1 MPFGYEHTDKDSNSH
16 SSGQLHSQSIAELE
30 ALSQEAKKRCIGDTP
45 HWTLELIGRDPSYK
59 GCAVADRLIMPLVER
74 ARQDG
79 HPVWLEASNMHACD
93 VYLRLGFR
101 VVEERKVGKGRC
113 DELGN
118 LVHGGQ
124 GVTVWAMVIY

>member
-1 MPFGYEHTDKDSNSH
+1 M
-16 SSGQLHSQSIAELE
+16 
-30 ALSQEAKKRCIGDTP
+30 
-45 HWTLELIGRDPSYK
+45 
-59 GCAVADRLIMPLVER
+59 ADRLIMPLVER

-79 HPVWLEASNMHACD
+79 HPVWLEASNMHARD

-118 LVHGGQ
+118 LVHAFQ

>member
-1 MPFGYEHTDKDSNSH
+1 M
-16 SSGQLHSQSIAELE
+16 
-30 ALSQEAKKRCIGDTP
+30 GDTP

-59 GCAVADRLIMPLVER
+59 GCAVADRLIMPFVER

-79 HPVWLEASNMHACD
+79 HPVWLEASNMHARD

-101 VVEERKVGKGRC
+101 VVEEWKVGKGRC